1 MAVSFDGNT
10 FLLPSGQLPIDEVMA
25 VDFNISFKRPS
36 SFILIAKNH
45 CQKKHIYLLF
55 LANCLAAAVL
65 IPLLIYLA
73 SYIILTEMVLG
84 LVAAYFVVPYYVAF
98 WAKLNKTGVQ
108 VHGFEDPADL
118 VKLQKAVFAHPRGKK
133 LLKRGLIESKFI
145 EEVCYC
151 LIPNKWFNSDSF
163 RDWVKFLGEVIYP
176 IIVIV
181 CPLLLTVLY
190 LVGPVISQL
199 QTWFHKDYLVRF
211 VLRTAETISDEAED
225 RMSKYW
231 VTKLML
237 RYYELVWGWYYYV
250 LILLMSWLQSE
261 VALLLMKIDYMQ
273 NRYVHVFKTVKTI
286 YYSVRKMVF
295 GFLNVVF
302 YPAIKAYQGTLG
314 RYHRVVEQA
323 KPEVFLNAYEKSK
336 KLNDEVNK
344 VAAVAKEM
352 VPDLHPKT
360 D

>member
-151 LIPNKWFNSDSF
+151 LIPNKWVNSDCF

-181 CPLLLTVLY
+181 CPL
-190 LVGPVISQL
+190 
-199 QTWFHKDYLVRF
+199 K
-211 VLRTAETISDEAED
+211 
-225 RMSKYW
+225 
-231 VTKLML
+231 
-237 RYYELVWGWYYYV
+237 
-250 LILLMSWLQSE
+250 
-261 VALLLMKIDYMQ
+261 
-273 NRYVHVFKTVKTI
+273 
-286 YYSVRKMVF
+286 
-295 GFLNVVF
+295 
-302 YPAIKAYQGTLG
+302 
-314 RYHRVVEQA
+314 
-323 KPEVFLNAYEKSK
+323 
-336 KLNDEVNK
+336 
-344 VAAVAKEM
+344 
-352 VPDLHPKT
+352 
-360 D
+360 